1 MTDDSS
7 HRGDRRSDLPP
18 PNLAHERDELV
29 RTLAGRHR
37 TPLSADAE
45 SVLRQVAD
53 LELENAQLKAQLEAH
68 HAASELLERVSK
80 LEDEK
85 RELLSRAQ
93 RSEATSA
100 HVSDR
105 FREMENEFSDLAS
118 LFVAT
123 NQIHSSLVP
132 RRVVRRAKEV
142 LGQLLGAGAFAIFVL
157 ARDRGE
163 LVPIAWEGLLKGPAP
178 VSAETGA
185 FAIALRDGTAA
196 VCEGDPSQ
204 GSTEEPCAVLP
215 LRLDEGPVGLIVVYS
230 TLPHKQ
236 VFSTLDFELFKLLG
250 QHVAV
255 ALAGSSLFAAAQGRP
270 PGPEEFSELAL

>member
-29 RTLAGRHR
+29 RSLAGRHR
-37 TPLSADAE
+37 SPLSEDAE
-45 SVLRQVAD
+45 SVLRQVAE
-53 LELENAQLKAQLEAH
+53 LEQENAQLKAQLEAH
-68 HAASELLERVSK
+68 DAAGELLARISR

-85 RELLSRAQ
+85 RELLSRARQ
-93 RSEATSA
+93 SEATSA

-142 LGQLLGAGAFAIFVL
+142 LGQLLGAGTFGICVL
-157 ARDRGE
+157 DRE
-163 LVPIAWEGLLKGPAP
+163 HSERVPIAWEGLATRPAS
-178 VSAETGA
+178 VSAETGILA
-185 FAIALRDGTAA
+185 AALRDGTAA

-204 GSTEEPCAVLP
+204 GTVAQPCAVLP

-236 VFSTLDFELFKLLG
+236 AFSTLDFELFKLLG

-255 ALAGSSLFAAAQGRP
+255 ALAGSSLFAAAQGKP

>member
-18 PNLAHERDELV
+18 PNLAFERDEVV
-29 RTLAGRHR
+29 RTMAGRHR

-45 SVLRQVAD
+45 SVLRQVAE
-53 LELENAQLKAQLEAH
+53 LEDENAQLKAQLEAH
-68 HAASELLERVSK
+68 HAARDLLERVGR

-93 RSEATSA
+93 RSEATSE

-132 RRVVRRAKEV
+132 RRVVRRVREV
-142 LGQLLGAGAFAIFVL
+142 LGQLLGAGKFAIFVS
-157 ARDRGE
+157 ARDRAE
-163 LVPIAWEGLLKGPAP
+163 LVPIAWEGLAKAPA
-178 VSAETGA
+178 VASAETGPLA
-185 FAIALRDGTAA
+185 TALRNDTAA

-204 GSTEEPCAVLP
+204 GSVDDPCAVLP
-215 LRLDEGPVGLIVVYS
+215 LRLEEGPVGLIVVYA
-230 TLPHKQ
+230 TLPHKNA
-236 VFSTLDFELFKLLG
+236 FSTLDFELFKLLG

-255 ALAGSSLFAAAQGRP
+255 ALAGASLFAAAQGKMS
-270 PGPEEFSELAL
+270 GPEEFSELGL

>member
-29 RTLAGRHR
+29 RTLARAHR
-37 TPLSADAE
+37 TPLSEDAE

-53 LELENAQLKAQLEAH
+53 LEKENAQLKAQLEAH
-68 HAASELLERVSK
+68 DAAGELLLRVSK

-93 RSEATSA
+93 QSEATSA

-142 LGQLLGAGAFAIFVL
+142 LGQLLGAGTFGIFVL
-157 ARDRGE
+157 DRQRGE
-163 LVPIAWEGLLKGPAP
+163 LVPIAWEGLAKRPAS
-178 VSAETGA
+178 VSAETGILA
-185 FAIALRDGTAA
+185 AALRDGTAA
-196 VCEGDPSQ
+196 VCEGDPSE
-204 GSTEEPCAVLP
+204 GTVAEPCAVLP

-230 TLPHKQ
+230 TLPHKN

-255 ALAGSSLFAAAQGRP
+255 ALAGSSLFAAAQGKP

>member
-29 RTLAGRHR
+29 RSIAGRHR
-37 TPLSADAE
+37 TPLSEDAQ

-53 LELENAQLKAQLEAH
+53 LEDENAQLKAQLEAH
-68 HAASELLERVSK
+68 HAARDLLERVSK
-80 LEDEK
+80 LEEEK
-85 RELLSRAQ
+85 QELLSRAQ

-105 FREMENEFSDLAS
+105 FRDMENEFSDLAS

-142 LGQLLGAGAFAIFVL
+142 LGQLLGAAQFAIFVL
-157 ARDRGE
+157 ARDRSE
-163 LVPIAWEGLLKGPAP
+163 LVPIAWEGLAKAPAAA
-178 VSAETGA
+178 SAETGSLA
-185 FAIALRDGTAA
+185 RALRDGTAA

-204 GSTEEPCAVLP
+204 GSAEEPCAILP
-215 LRLDEGPVGLIVVYS
+215 LRLDEGPVGLIVVYA

-236 VFSTLDFELFKLLG
+236 AFSTLDFELFKLLG

-255 ALAGSSLFAAAQGRP
+255 ALAGASLFAAAQGKVS
-270 PGPEEFSELAL
+270 GAEEFSELSL